1 MMTVI
6 IKTIT
11 ITIAFAIIMII
22 YLQRF
27 QNKKFSTNLVHNF
40 QEDNSLPTFST
51 RRLQRYK

>member
-11 ITIAFAIIMII
+11 ITISMAIIMII
-22 YLQRF
+22 CLQRF
-27 QNKKFSTNLVHNF
+27 KKKKFSTNLIHNI